1 MFRITVCGAL
11 VAALLL
17 VLAAPVAGQEK
28 AAPEGAK
35 PASEEPSSLG
45 EALKKGKP
53 VLSFRYRYED
63 VTDDAV
69 GDKQA
74 RASTLRTVVGYQTL
88 PYKGWSAYL
97 EAENVSVL
105 GDDDYRN
112 VGAGDLSNGVTD
124 RPVVADPALT
134 EINQAFVQWQGSG
147 NKLRLGRQEILLGD
161 HRYVGHVGWRQN
173 HQSFDAFSFSNTAND
188 RVSFFYGFIENANRI
203 TGANLEMASHLANVG
218 FKLGAAGKLT
228 LYGYLLDFDDA
239 VALSTQTLGV
249 EFAGKHKLSGGT
261 SMLYELEF
269 ADQSD
274 AGDNPNNVSAGYRF
288 AMLGAAFKK
297 VTVKVGYEVLEG
309 SPGDGRFT
317 TPLATLHKF
326 NGWADK
332 FLNTPATGLEDF
344 YLQLGGKIGKVGWTL
359 FYHDFSADTGGAS
372 YGDEIDLQLLYKSSW
387 NQTFG
392 LKGALYSAD
401 SHAADTDKWM
411 LFTAYKI

>member
-1 MFRITVCGAL
+1 MFRQTVCGML
-11 VAALLL
+11 AASLFLA
-17 VLAAPVAGQEK
+17 LAAPVASEEK
-28 AAPEGAK
+28 TAPKGAK
-35 PASEEPSSLG
+35 PAPEEASSLG
-45 EALKKGKP
+45 QALKKGKP

-69 GDKQA
+69 GDKHA
-74 RASTLRTVVGYQTL
+74 RASTLRTVVGYETL

-105 GDDDYRN
+105 GNDDYRN
-112 VGAGDLSNGVTD
+112 LGAGSLGNGVTD

-134 EINQAFVQWQGSG
+134 EINQAFVQWQGGG
-147 NKLRLGRQEILLGD
+147 NKLRLGRQEVLLGD
-161 HRYVGHVGWRQN
+161 HRFVGHVGWRQN
-173 HQSFDAFSFSNTAND
+173 HQSFDALSYSNTAHD
-188 RVSFFYGFIENANRI
+188 RVSFFYGFLDNANRI

-218 FKLGAAGKLT
+218 IKLGAAGKLT
-228 LYGYLLDFDDA
+228 LYGYLLDFDTA
-239 VALSTQTLGV
+239 VALSTQTFGAEL
-249 EFAGKHKLSGGT
+249 AGKRKLSEDT
-261 SMLYELEF
+261 SFLYELEF

-274 AGDNPNNVSAGYRF
+274 AGDNPFDVSAGYRF
-288 AMLGAAFKK
+288 VMLGAAFKK

-332 FLNTPATGLEDF
+332 FLNTPATGLEDL
-344 YLQLGGKIGKVGWTL
+344 YLQLSGKIGKVSWTV

-372 YGDEIDLQLLYKSSW
+372 YGDELDLQLLYKSRW
-387 NQTFG
+387 KQVFG
-392 LKGALYSAD
+392 LKGALYSAED
-401 SHAADTDKWM
+401 HAADTDKWM

>member
-1 MFRITVCGAL
+1 MLRNTVCSAL
-11 VAALLL
+11 VLSLFIAP
-17 VLAAPVAGQEK
+17 AAPAAGEEK
-28 AAPEGAK
+28 AAPEEA
-35 PASEEPSSLG
+35 SSLA

-63 VTDDAV
+63 VSDDGVAS
-69 GDKQA
+69 GKSA
-74 RASTLRTVVGYQTL
+74 GASTLRTVVGYKSM
-88 PYKGWSAYL
+88 PYKGWSAYI
-97 EAENVSVL
+97 EAENVFVL

-112 VGAGDLSNGVTD
+112 LGAAHLSNGVTD

-147 NKLRLGRQEILLGD
+147 NQLRLGRQEILLGD

-173 HQSFDAFSFSNTAND
+173 HQSFDAFTYSNTAHD
-188 RVSFFYGFIENANRI
+188 RVSFFYGYLDNANRI
-203 TGANLEMASHLANVG
+203 TGANLGMASHLLNLG
-218 FKLGAAGKLT
+218 FKLGGAGKLT
-228 LYGYLLDFDDA
+228 AYGYLLDFDTA
-239 VALSTQTLGV
+239 IALSTQTFGL
-249 EFAGKHKLSGGT
+249 ELAGKHKLSGGN
-261 SMLYELEF
+261 SLLYELEY

-309 SPGDGRFT
+309 SPGSGRFT

-332 FLNTPATGLEDF
+332 FLNTPASGLEDL

-359 FYHDFSADTGGAS
+359 FYHDFSAETGGAN
-372 YGDEIDLQLLYKSSW
+372 YGDELDLQLTVKSSW
-387 NQTFG
+387 KQVFG
-392 LKGALYSAD
+392 LKGALYSAQD
-401 SHAADTDKWM
+401 HAADTDKWM